1 MLIWLR
7 STLQG
12 RRWVR
17 WAALLVAILI
27 AYVIVVSLLPRHV
40 VNTLQTL
47 EEQSNGV
54 LQTPRGP
61 RTSAP

>member
-17 WAALLVAILI
+17 WAALLAVIVI
-27 AYVIVVSLLPRHV
+27 AYVIVVSLLPQHV
-40 VNTLQTL
+40 VNTFQTM

-54 LQTPRGP
+54 LQTPKGSRSP
-61 RTSAP
+61 TP